1 MPDQESSNSEEEEL
15 FYEECDDDDFVRVE
29 HISVVSGF
37 VTRNSMINGIQRLFG
52 LRGYIN
58 ERIIDDGIS
67 EGYLPPPL
75 YSTGTE
81 EQLIQTKTNH
91 GSFLRNFETKSLKG
105 SKGTSYEKSEF
116 FTGDHKLYFK
126 DVCCYILGTILSL
139 QPIVIGFFLFA
150 IETHNVCIV

>member
-1 MPDQESSNSEEEEL
+1 
-15 FYEECDDDDFVRVE
+15 
-29 HISVVSGF
+29 
-37 VTRNSMINGIQRLFG
+37 MINGIQRLFG

-58 ERIIDDGIS
+58 ERLVDDGIS

-116 FTGDHKLYFK
+116 FIEDHKLYFK
-126 DVCCYILGTILSL
+126 DVCCYILGTILCL
-139 QPIVIGFFLFA
+139 QPIVIGYFLFA
-150 IETHNVCIV
+150 IETQNVCVVNEGD

>member
-1 MPDQESSNSEEEEL
+1 M
-15 FYEECDDDDFVRVE
+15 RVE

-52 LRGYIN
+52 LRGYMN
-58 ERIIDDGIS
+58 ERTPEDGIS
-67 EGYLPPPL
+67 ESILPPPL

-81 EQLIQTKTNH
+81 EQFQTKTNH

-116 FTGDHKLYFK
+116 FIEDHHLYFY
-126 DVCCYILGTILSL
+126 DICCYLIGMILSL
-139 QPIVIGFFLFA
+139 
-150 IETHNVCIV
+150 

>member
-81 EQLIQTKTNH
+81 E
-91 GSFLRNFETKSLKG
+91 
-105 SKGTSYEKSEF
+105 
-116 FTGDHKLYFK
+116 
-126 DVCCYILGTILSL
+126 
-139 QPIVIGFFLFA
+139 
-150 IETHNVCIV
+150 